1 MLNEN
6 FVIVGI
12 VIAAI
17 GSLNYLIGT
26 VKGKVKP
33 NRVTFFLWALAPLI
47 AFIAEIKQGVGIQ
60 SLMTF
65 SVGFSPLIILIA
77 SFLNKKA
84 EWKLGSF
91 DFICGGLSL
100 IGLILWYVTKVGN
113 LAIAFSMLADG
124 LAALPTISKSYT
136 YPETESS
143 WAYLTTAIMA
153 ILTLLT
159 IKTWDFANFGFP
171 IQTLILNLILFMLI
185 QFKLG
190 KNNLNHLH

>member
-17 GSLNYLIGT
+17 GSLSYLIGT
-26 VKGKVKP
+26 IKGKVKP
-33 NRVTFFLWALAPLI
+33 NKVTFFVWALAPLI
-47 AFIAEIKQGVGIQ
+47 AFVAEIKQGVGIQ

-65 SVGFSPLIILIA
+65 WIGFAPLIILIA
-77 SFLNKKA
+77 SFVNKKA

-91 DFICGGLSL
+91 DFICGGLAV

-113 LAIAFSMLADG
+113 AAIAFSMLADG
-124 LAALPTISKSYT
+124 LAALPTIVKSYI

-143 WAYLTTAIMA
+143 WAYLTAAIMA

-159 IKTWDFANFGFP
+159 IKTWDFPNFGFP
-171 IQTLILNLILFMLI
+171 VQTLILTLILFVLI

-190 KNNLNHLH
+190 KNLSKLL